1 MDTVSSSA
9 LGDTSTT
16 GALQP
21 AAPPLQKMVT
31 RAQTGSFKPKKPF
44 SLSVA
49 TPTSAIMEPSCYS
62 QAIKDVH
69 WRRAMSEE
77 YNAFTRNGTWELVPP
92 SPSQNVIGCK
102 WMFKTKLKQDGSLDR
117 YKARLVPKG
126 YHQRSGINFVDTFI

>member
-1 MDTVSSSA
+1 DTVSSIA
-9 LGDTSTT
+9 LGDTSIT

-31 RAQTGSFKPKKPF
+31 RAQTGSLMPKKSF
-44 SLSVA
+44 SMSTA

-69 WRRAMSEE
+69 WRRTMSEE
-77 YNAFTRNGTWELVPP
+77 YNVLIRNGTWELVPP

-102 WMFKTKLKQDGSLDR
+102 WVFKTKLKQDGLLDR
-117 YKARLVPKG
+117 YKARLVAKG
-126 YHQRSGINFVDTFI
+126 YHQRPGIDFVDTF